1 MSIRA
6 ASVRRLGMTH
16 RIPVL
21 ALALTLAA
29 CAGTDRTAA
38 PTTPTPSPA
47 APAAKTTG
55 YARSGDLDLYYE
67 VHGSGGGTP
76 VVLIH
81 GSMCTIEICFGQ
93 VIPTLSATRQVIAF
107 EQQGHGRTR
116 MLPDHPFTV
125 TQMVADTVAVMTHLG
140 LSKADIVGYSTGA
153 AVALELAIA
162 HPDRVRKV
170 TLISGAYEKSGARKE
185 MLDLMPQ
192 LTVEMMKQT
201 PWYDAYKKVAPV
213 DTYDQ
218 LVERVKRIDDSKSH
232 PEASIRSLASPIQLI
247 VADSDIIY
255 LDHAV
260 KFFRLLGGDVA
271 GDLVPRPA
279 TQLAIIPGATHVTVM
294 LEKAP
299 LVTGLIL
306 TFLDEKLTPP
316 PAAP

>member
-6 ASVRRLGMTH
+6 ALVRRLGMTH

-21 ALALTLAA
+21 ALALTLVA
-29 CAGTDRTAA
+29 CTGADRTPA
-38 PTTPTPSPA
+38 PTTPTPSA
-47 APAAKTTG
+47 TKTTG

-67 VHGSGGGTP
+67 VHGSGGTP

-93 VIPTLSATRQVIAF
+93 VIPTLAATRQVIAF

-140 LSKADIVGYSTGA
+140 LAKADLVGYSTGA

-170 TLISGAYEKSGARKE
+170 TLISGAYDKRGVRKE
-185 MLDLMPQ
+185 LLELMPQ

-232 PEASIRSLASPIQLI
+232 PEASIRALTSPIQLV

-260 KFFRLLGGDVA
+260 KFFQLLGGDVA
-271 GDLVPRPA
+271 GDLVPRPKS
-279 TQLAIIPGATHVTVM
+279 QLAIIPGSTHVTVM

-299 LVTGLIL
+299 LVTSLIL
-306 TFLDEKLTPP
+306 AFLDEK
-316 PAAP
+316 